1 MPEEASQSFPAE
13 IKQVATLR
21 QWVEDTAAGWQ
32 ANADSL
38 ADVILAVD
46 ELATNSAMHGY
57 KGGPGTVEVVVRRSG
72 ADLIVI
78 LRDRAPTFDPTT
90 VPPPDLTLPLE
101 ERPIGGV
108 GLHLVR
114 HMVDELRHRAR
125 PGGGNEITFVKKA
138 MFGSA

>member
-1 MPEEASQSFPAE
+1 
-13 IKQVATLR
+13 
-21 QWVEDTAAGWQ
+21 
-32 ANADSL
+32 
-38 ADVILAVD
+38 
-46 ELATNSAMHGY
+46 
-57 KGGPGTVEVVVRRSG
+57 VVVQRSG

-101 ERPIGGV
+101 QRPIGGV

-114 HMVDELRHRAR
+114 HMVDELRHRPR

-138 MFGSA
+138 IFANA